1 MINHNRLVIGIDCS
15 TTACKA
21 IAWNKQGKAV
31 AEGRATYPLLQ
42 PQANWYEQ
50 DAAQWWYSTCDAI
63 KQLLTQIDTKQI
75 EAVCI
80 THQRETFVAVDS
92 EGKAVRNAIVWMD
105 KRSRQ
110 QVNYLAEKIGKEE
123 INQLTGKPNA
133 MTPSLPKIIWL
144 TQHEMETVTR
154 THKFLDVH
162 GYLVYQLTKNFR
174 TSLASADPMGVID
187 MQANTWA
194 DNLLSC
200 LGLQTEQFAEL
211 VQPGSII
218 GYVHES
224 AAAATGLP
232 DGLPVIAGA
241 GDGQCAGLGA
251 NAVGNNRAYLNL
263 GTAIASGIISSDY
276 LVNPAFRTVYA
287 PIEKSYFLETVLLG
301 GVFTINWFVEKFAND
316 LRYNNLNLCPE
327 EILETAAAKL
337 PPGADGLILVPYWN
351 HVMNP
356 YWDASASGITI
367 GWTGTHGREHLYR
380 AILEG
385 IAFEQRLVGDA
396 VMAAMQQKFSEYVV
410 MGGGSQSNLWCQ
422 IIADITGVPVV
433 RSTTTEATCLGAGI
447 LCAVAVGWYP
457 DINIAAESMTGTGS
471 RFTPDSQTQA
481 IYEKLYTEVYKP
493 LFPTLQS
500 LVQRLTD
507 LTQVGLTQKLS

>member
-1 MINHNRLVIGIDCS
+1 MIDRNQLVIGIDCS

-21 IAWNKQGKAV
+21 IAWNTEGKAV
-31 AEGRATYPLLQ
+31 ASGRATYPLLQ

-50 DAAQWWYSTCDAI
+50 DANQWWHSTCNAI
-63 KQLLTQIDTKQI
+63 KQLLTQINKKQVKAI
-75 EAVCI
+75 CI
-80 THQRETFVAVDS
+80 THQRETFVPVDS

-110 QVNYLAEKIGKEE
+110 QVNFLAEKIGPEK
-123 INQLTGKPNA
+123 INQLTGKPSA

-144 TQHEMETVTR
+144 TENEPETVAR
-154 THKFLDVH
+154 TYKFLDVH
-162 GYLVYQLTKNFR
+162 GYLVYHLTNNFR

-187 MQANTWA
+187 MQADSWA
-194 DNLLSC
+194 DDLLTCS
-200 LGLQTEQFAEL
+200 GLQKGQFAEL

-218 GYVHES
+218 GYVNQS
-224 AAAATGLP
+224 AATATGLSQ
-232 DGLPVIAGA
+232 GLPVIAGA

-263 GTAIASGIISSDY
+263 GTAIVSGIISSDY
-276 LVNPAFRTVYA
+276 LVNPAFRTLYA
-287 PIEKSYFLETVLLG
+287 PIPRSYFLETVLLG
-301 GVFTINWFVEKFAND
+301 GVFTINWFVEKFAQD
-316 LRYNNLNLCPE
+316 LCGSHLNLSPE

-337 PPGADGLILVPYWN
+337 PPGADGLMLVPYWN
-351 HVMNP
+351 YVMNP

-396 VMAAMQQKFSEYVV
+396 VMAAMKQRFSEYVV
-410 MGGGSQSNLWCQ
+410 MGGGSRSNLWCQ
-422 IIADITGVPVV
+422 IVADITGVPVV
-433 RSTTTEATCLGAGI
+433 RSQTTEATCLGAGI
-447 LCAVAVGWYP
+447 LCAVAVGWYS
-457 DINIAAESMTGTGS
+457 DINIATSSMTGTGS
-471 RFTPDSQTQA
+471 RFTPNSQTQA
-481 IYEKLYTEVYKP
+481 IYEKLYSEVYKP
-493 LFPTLQS
+493 LFPTLQP

-507 LTQVGLTQKLS
+507 LTQA